1 MSNET
6 PERLTA
12 EDIQAMFDR
21 SPFISGLGLKVQS
34 LDYDASELTVT
45 MPLNPALERRA
56 GTKQFHGGPI
66 ASFIDTVG
74 DFAIGMMVGG
84 GVPTMNLRI
93 DYLKPATPGQAVQA
107 RATCYKVTRHVAF
120 TRAVAFH
127 DDESD
132 PIGTAAGTFMI
143 FDHGRSK
150 LGEAL
155 REP

>member
-21 SPFISGLGLKVQS
+21 SPFISGLGLRVQS

-45 MPLNPALERRA
+45 MPLNPSLERRA

-84 GVPTMNLRI
+84 GVPTMNLRV
-93 DYLKPATPGQAVQA
+93 DYLKPAVGDGIT
-107 RATCYKVTRHVAF
+107 
-120 TRAVAFH
+120 
-127 DDESD
+127 
-132 PIGTAAGTFMI
+132 GTARVRRAGRTVAVVDI
-143 FDHGRSK
+143 DVFDEKGSLVAVGRGTYSSK
-150 LGEAL
+150 SG
-155 REP
+155 

>member
-21 SPFISGLGLKVQS
+21 SPFISGLELQVQS
-34 LDYDASELTVT
+34 LDYDASKLTVT

-84 GVPTMNLRI
+84 GVPTMNLRV
-93 DYLKPATPGQAVQA
+93 DYLKPAVGDRIT
-107 RATCYKVTRHVAF
+107 
-120 TRAVAFH
+120 
-127 DDESD
+127 
-132 PIGTAAGTFMI
+132 GTARVRRAGTVAVVDI
-143 FDHGRSK
+143 DVFDEKGSLVAVGRGTYSSK
-150 LGEAL
+150 SG
-155 REP
+155 

>member
-84 GVPTMNLRI
+84 GVPTMNLRV
-93 DYLKPATPGQAVQA
+93 DYLKPAVGDGLTATARVRRAGRTVAVVDIDVIDE
-107 RATCYKVTRHVAF
+107 KGSLVAVG
-120 TRAVAFH
+120 R
-127 DDESD
+127 
-132 PIGTAAGTFMI
+132 GTYS
-143 FDHGRSK
+143 SK
-150 LGEAL
+150 SG
-155 REP
+155 